1 MNNEKTDDR
10 IIIQKDGNAWFA
22 YRFGFINLQESEAG
36 CGDTIQEAVDD
47 LLAKEPAVPI
57 PEIN

>member
-1 MNNEKTDDR
+1 MKDER

-22 YRFGFINLQESEAG
+22 YRFGFINLQESDAG

-47 LLAKEPAVPI
+47 LLRIENKPTE
-57 PEIN
+57 